1 MTIDESHLFDISS
14 AWSQATAMS
23 QDTPLSKKMEK
34 RWAHASH
41 HTIWLQIDEQRGAG
55 MADGNGSRSGA
66 MELLL
71 RLLPCIPLLP

>member
-23 QDTPLSKKMEK
+23 QDTLLARKMEK

-55 MADGNGSRSGA
+55 MADGTGSKKRRDG
-66 MELLL
+66 LIL